1 MRNSLLIRCLLMV
14 TLVCGVGVVAAIADT
29 IRLKDGS
36 VIRGQIVGFRDQQF
50 TVLIGGGARG
60 RRSQVTIYIEDVD
73 TIEFDAAAAAAGAGG
88 ASTSSPASTAGTDDN
103 ATYREPSRTP
113 TLSTDP
119 ARTSTGGGAPS
130 TTGNTSRTTSTPPS
144 TSSPTSTS
152 STGGSPSFF
161 QVPVRVRADNSS
173 NGWTNSGLVVRRG
186 QRLRINA
193 TGRVSLGQ
201 QRFSTPGGLPRI
213 NDEGKLM
220 RNEPTGAL
228 IAVIGDDN
236 DEFILV
242 GANREFTSTR
252 DGVLFLGVNEGN
264 LGDNSG
270 TFDVVVEAEAVSG
283 NNGGDR

>member
-1 MRNSLLIRCLLMV
+1 MRNRLLIRCMLMV
-14 TLVCGVGVVAAIADT
+14 TLVCGVGVAAAIADT

-73 TIEFDAAAAAAGAGG
+73 TIEFGAGG
-88 ASTSSPASTAGTDDN
+88 ASTPSPPSTSTPASTAGTDDN

-113 TLSTDP
+113 TLSSAP
-119 ARTSTGGGAPS
+119 ARTSADGDAPS
-130 TTGNTSRTTSTPPS
+130 TTGNTSRSTSTPA
-144 TSSPTSTS
+144 PTSTATS
-152 STGGSPSFF
+152 STGGSPAFF
-161 QVPVRVRADNSS
+161 QVPVRVRADSSS

-236 DEFILV
+236 DE
-242 GANREFTSTR
+242 
-252 DGVLFLGVNEGN
+252 
-264 LGDNSG
+264 
-270 TFDVVVEAEAVSG
+270 
-283 NNGGDR
+283 

>member
-1 MRNSLLIRCLLMV
+1 
-14 TLVCGVGVVAAIADT
+14 
-29 IRLKDGS
+29 
-36 VIRGQIVGFRDQQF
+36 
-50 TVLIGGGARG
+50 
-60 RRSQVTIYIEDVD
+60 
-73 TIEFDAAAAAAGAGG
+73 
-88 ASTSSPASTAGTDDN
+88 
-103 ATYREPSRTP
+103 
-113 TLSTDP
+113 
-119 ARTSTGGGAPS
+119 
-130 TTGNTSRTTSTPPS
+130 
-144 TSSPTSTS
+144 
-152 STGGSPSFF
+152 
-161 QVPVRVRADNSS
+161 
-173 NGWTNSGLVVRRG
+173 VVRRG

-242 GANREFTSTR
+242 GANREFTATR
-252 DGVLFLGVNEGN
+252 DGVLFLGVNESN

>member
-1 MRNSLLIRCLLMV
+1 MRNRLLIRCLLMV

-73 TIEFDAAAAAAGAGG
+73 TIEFDAAAGAGG
-88 ASTSSPASTAGTDDN
+88 ASTSSPASTAGTDEN
-103 ATYREPSRTP
+103 ATYREPGRTP
-113 TLSTDP
+113 TLSSAP
-119 ARTSTGGGAPS
+119 ARTSADGDAPS
-130 TTGNTSRTTSTPPS
+130 TTGNTSRSTSTPA
-144 TSSPTSTS
+144 PTSTATS

-161 QVPVRVRADNSS
+161 QVPVRVRADSSS

-220 RNEPTGAL
+220 R
-228 IAVIGDDN
+228 
-236 DEFILV
+236 
-242 GANREFTSTR
+242 
-252 DGVLFLGVNEGN
+252 
-264 LGDNSG
+264 
-270 TFDVVVEAEAVSG
+270 
-283 NNGGDR
+283 